1 MPHRPNSLD
10 TALLLIELL
19 RRIPRQRLVTAPEFD
34 AQLQEAGYTRSLRTI
49 QRLLDSASAHP
60 GFGLERQDASKPY
73 GYRWRADA
81 QGLTLSTLSAHEA
94 LLLRLAHAQL
104 KPLLPAPLL
113 QSLEGFC
120 TQALRRD
127 DNRPGG
133 EELARQWPH
142 KVRMVSATQPLLP
155 PTLAEGVLEAV
166 SEALYANRWL
176 DADYEN
182 ITGQRK
188 ARSLMPLGLVQQA
201 ERLYLVARELKYAY
215 SMPPHTARLYA
226 LHRMHSAHASTLTF
240 ERPEFDLARYEAEG
254 QLAYGNGQRIRL
266 HFCINTQESQ
276 YLKETRLSAD
286 QHMQPIEGGWR
297 ISATVMQSLLLDR
310 WLNSFGKAIWDVQ
323 REMLPQ

>member
-120 TQALRRD
+120 TQALRR
-127 DNRPGG
+127 
-133 EELARQWPH
+133 LSAR
-142 KVRMVSATQPLLP
+142 RRRLNAR
-155 PTLAEGVLEAV
+155 GVLPALTAALKKVEAG
-166 SEALYANRWL
+166 
-176 DADYEN
+176 DA
-182 ITGQRK
+182 
-188 ARSLMPLGLVQQA
+188 A
-201 ERLYLVARELKYAY
+201 
-215 SMPPHTARLYA
+215 
-226 LHRMHSAHASTLTF
+226 
-240 ERPEFDLARYEAEG
+240 
-254 QLAYGNGQRIRL
+254 
-266 HFCINTQESQ
+266 
-276 YLKETRLSAD
+276 
-286 QHMQPIEGGWR
+286 
-297 ISATVMQSLLLDR
+297 
-310 WLNSFGKAIWDVQ
+310 
-323 REMLPQ
+323 